1 MSDTRRPVNT
11 PHIESYSWKL
21 QSTSAHSWRVVVQF
35 PGVECS
41 EVRGSHLSCTLGRR
55 VGFEGGEGIDVAT
68 TDDVEVI
75 LTLVDKVHWQNLIE
89 WRDHTEGEFFQ
100 DLSAL
105 SMISLWMLPCDRGT
119 QKKEGTDLLKRSRF
133 TNKNRST
140 KNLQRRRDF
149 RMCHS
154 LSLLRSFGTWSCKL
168 EQNQSCVQALSIR
181 QESAWCAL
189 ES

>member
-55 VGFEGGEGIDVAT
+55 VGFEGDEGIDVAM

-75 LTLVDKVHWQNLIE
+75 LTLVDKVHWQNSIE

-105 SMISLWMLPCDRGT
+105 SMIFLSGSTW
-119 QKKEGTDLLKRSRF
+119 RSRPF
-133 TNKNRST
+133 LQLIVEYFSPFLMMFSLINKQSFAIIDQEHLSASSTAGVRS
-140 KNLQRRRDF
+140 D
-149 RMCHS
+149 S
-154 LSLLRSFGTWSCKL
+154 
-168 EQNQSCVQALSIR
+168 
-181 QESAWCAL
+181 
-189 ES
+189 